1 MPIVSLTALLC
12 FYQRCLVRFEPT
24 TSGYKT
30 DALSIRATTAPEH
43 SSGMANTGLPLD
55 IAGIIYGLEK
65 WDLFVRSLLKT
76 FHLHVEKNSSVGL
89 Q

>member
-1 MPIVSLTALLC
+1 
-12 FYQRCLVRFEPT
+12 
-24 TSGYKT
+24 
-30 DALSIRATTAPEH
+30 
-43 SSGMANTGLPLD
+43 MANPGLTLY

-65 WDLFVRSLLKT
+65 RDLFVRSLFKT